1 METVKT
7 ENESSSVS
15 SPDLLYSAKSD
26 EEGRE
31 SVIESMPSENGVLIE
46 EKAVQTNRTTLAK
59 TKRNHKLNAG
69 KGVLQ
74 KKQSTLKTKKRKR
87 TKKESIRS
95 LAMNITL
102 ATIFSRIPLATLI
115 EMGHKRTRR
124 VQK

>member
-1 METVKT
+1 METVNM

-15 SPDLLYSAKSD
+15 LPDLLYSGKSD
-26 EEGRE
+26 EEERE

-46 EKAVQTNRTTLAK
+46 EKAEQKNRTTLAK
-59 TKRNHKLNAG
+59 TKRNDKLNAG

-87 TKKESIRS
+87 AKKESIRS
-95 LAMNITL
+95 LAMNTTL

-115 EMGHKRTRR
+115 EMAHKRSRR
-124 VQK
+124 VKK